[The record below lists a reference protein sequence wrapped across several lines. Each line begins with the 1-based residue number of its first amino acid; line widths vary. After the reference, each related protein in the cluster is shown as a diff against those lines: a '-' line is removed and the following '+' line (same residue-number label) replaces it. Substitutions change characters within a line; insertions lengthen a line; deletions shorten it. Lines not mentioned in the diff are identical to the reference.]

1 MQRTRGLMRARS
13 EAGTRMRSRTRLVVL
28 LATAA
33 LALAGCGEDDQSA
46 EDQRPASG
54 NSRHHQGKGDDK
66 PSSSEMP
73 MADQVTVPVYFTGE
87 TPQGTR
93 LYREFRRVDAA
104 DPLGAALT
112 LAASGDALDPDYGT
126 VLPAGAFSTSGQA
139 EVRLPDDSWT
149 GLPGGMAEGDAL
161 LGIQQLVYT
170 AQGVLQSRDPI
181 TFTDSSGAA
190 TQVFNVASEDGFT
203 AADPLRTLALV
214 SVTAPEEGATVGD
227 TFTATGVSSSFEAT
241 TPWEIRDSDG
251 SVVLD
256 GFATAEGWMDKLYPW
271 ESEID
276 VSSLEPG
283 EYTFIARTDDPSD
296 GEGPGPTQDS
306 KTIIVG

>member
-1 MQRTRGLMRARS
+1 MTSPTRFAALL
-13 EAGTRMRSRTRLVVL
+13 LV
-28 LATAA
+28 AA
-33 LALAGCGEDDQSA
+33 LALAGCGDDPSA

-54 NSRHHQGKGDDK
+54 NTKHNGGKGGDEPTDDGA
-66 PSSSEMP
+66 P

-112 LAASGDALDPDYGT
+112 LAASGEALDPDYGT
-126 VLPAGAFSTSGQA
+126 ALPAGTFSTSGSA
-139 EVRLPDDSWT
+139 EIPLPDDSWT
-149 GLPGGMAEGDAL
+149 GIPDGMSDSASIQA
-161 LGIQQLVYT
+161 IQQLVYT

-190 TQVFNVASEDGFT
+190 TQIFNIASEDGFT
-203 AADPLRTLALV
+203 AADPIKTLALV
-214 SVTAPEEGATVGD
+214 SVTAPEQGATVSG
-227 TFTATGVSSSFEAT
+227 TFTASGVSSSFEAT
-241 TPWEIRDSDG
+241 TPWEVRAADG
-251 SVVLD
+251 SVVLE

-271 ESEID
+271 QSDVD

-296 GEGPGPTQDS
+296 GEGAGPTEDS
-306 KTIIVG
+306 KTIIVE